1 MCTWIRQGLP
11 WPRSLSTPH
20 IGRCDYRHNWR
31 RYSPLAAKCWTPSS
45 AIGCGTPPPR
55 RTRFARDSRRVRLLT
70 YPSISPKRPRF
81 SLDLW
86 IRTSLAKLSR
96 HSSSAATRL
105 DFWVARE
112 ANGRIGG
119 IFLLRGSALS
129 FAQVQGGRAT
139 IFPFER
145 FELDL
150 PNHGNPYAIRLV
162 ALMRFA
168 LALWRRVGRIG
179 EAIGAPQ
186 GIS

>member
-1 MCTWIRQGLP
+1 MAALTFNATYRKMRLPAQLETILSACREMLDAFVSNRMRHAAAEADQVRPRQP
-11 WPRSLSTPH
+11 E
-20 IGRCDYRHNWR
+20 
-31 RYSPLAAKCWTPSS
+31 
-45 AIGCGTPPPR
+45 GTPPNLPVDQSE
-55 RTRFARDSRRVRLLT
+55 TPAVQFG
-70 YPSISPKRPRF
+70 P
-81 SLDLW
+81 LDPNV
-86 IRTSLAKLSR
+86 LSEAIPAFFIGR
-96 HSSSAATRL
+96 NKAG
-105 DFWVARE
+105 FWVARE

-150 PNHGNPYAIRLV
+150 PNHGDPYAIRLV

-179 EAIGAPQ
+179 EAIGGAARNFLAH
-186 GIS
+186 